1 MSTKAQEPEKSTP
14 QLPPNGL
21 QGFDYVSTRHDAL
34 VPIGVPP
41 EALLVPSF
49 WAHQAVKLAP
59 WHEIRARAED
69 GTWMATYVVLDCSRT
84 WAKVKQLSFH
94 SLTTGDVAMSQSSEA
109 EVKATMRKFKVVHR
123 GPHKWSVVRVADNAV
138 MVEGIEQRDGA
149 NEWLDKHV
157 RSEVGGAAA
166 QPAAAAVTA

>member
-1 MSTKAQEPEKSTP
+1 MSTKQDPEKSTP

-34 VPIGVPP
+34 VPIGVAPQ
-41 EALLVPSF
+41 ALLEPSF
-49 WAHQAVKLAP
+49 WAHHAVKLAP

-94 SLTTGDVAMSQSSEA
+94 NLSTADVAISQSSET
-109 EVKATMRKFKVVHR
+109 EVKATMKLFKVVHR
-123 GPHKWSVVRVADNAV
+123 GPHKWSVVRVADSAV
-138 MVEGIEQRDGA
+138 QVEGIEQRDAA
-149 NEWLDKHV
+149 NDWLEKHA
-157 RSEVGGAAA
+157 RSQVGGAAA
-166 QPAAAAVTA
+166 QPSAAAVAA